1 VARGALCEGAG
12 GRDVSVAKPSSRAGL
27 VRTVLV
33 VFMPF
38 AAGFFFSDLYRQ
50 INAVIAPNLIEE
62 IGLSAAGLGLLTSVF
77 FLSFTANQLPLGV
90 MLDRFG
96 PRRVQAAQLL
106 IAAAGALVFSF
117 GQSEATL
124 LIGRALIGLGV
135 SGGLMSSF
143 KAITLWFPRERW
155 PLMYGLVLAFG
166 GMGAMAATVPVEALL
181 DVVGWRGVFLGAA
194 ALTAVTAGLIFFVV
208 PEKPAPSAPLS
219 FRRQIKDLRRIF
231 GDREFWRY
239 TPVCV
244 TAVAAAMSVQGLW
257 AGPWMVD
264 VAGLSQQTLAVYL
277 LANTGSMSLGF
288 VVGGFATGALG
299 RIGIGLPK
307 VMGVSIVLF
316 MAAQLLII
324 FEVAPGSVAPWILFG
339 LFGHMVLLT
348 YAHLSRYF
356 PIEFAGRANTCLNLA
371 VFAGVFVVQYGMGL
385 IINAYP
391 LDSGGGYG
399 AEGYR
404 TAFIAALGLEV
415 LAFAW
420 FLIPGR
426 PRDADG

>member
-1 VARGALCEGAG
+1 
-12 GRDVSVAKPSSRAGL
+12 VSAPEPSSRAGAAG
-27 VRTVLV
+27 VGPARAVFV
-33 VFMPF
+33 VFLPF

-106 IAAAGALVFSF
+106 IAALGAAVFSF

-124 LIGRALIGLGV
+124 LAGRALIGLGV
-135 SGGLMSSF
+135 SGGLMSSL

-155 PLMYGLVLAFG
+155 PLMNGLVLAFG
-166 GMGAMAATVPVEALL
+166 GMGAMAATAPVEALL

-194 ALTAVTAGLIFFVV
+194 ALTAAAAMLIFFVV
-208 PEKPAPSAPLS
+208 PEKPMPAAPLS
-219 FRRQIKDLRRIF
+219 FRRQINDLRRIF

-244 TAVAAAMSVQGLW
+244 TGVAAAMSVQGLW
-257 AGPWMVD
+257 AGPWMTD
-264 VAGLSQQTLAVYL
+264 VAGLSQERLAVYL
-277 LANTGSMSLGF
+277 LANTGSMVLGF
-288 VVGGFATGALG
+288 VLGGLATSALG
-299 RIGIGLPK
+299 RVGIGLPK
-307 VMGVSIVLF
+307 VLGASIVLF
-316 MAAQLLII
+316 MAAQVLII
-324 FEVAPGSVAPWILFG
+324 TEAAPSAVWPWIIFG
-339 LFGHMVLLT
+339 LFGHMTVLS
-348 YAHLSRYF
+348 YAHLSHYF
-356 PIEFAGRANTCLNLA
+356 PLEFAGRANTSLNLA

-391 LDSGGGYG
+391 LEAQGGYA

-404 TAFIAALGLEV
+404 TAFIAALGLEAV
-415 LAFAW
+415 AFAW
-420 FLIPGR
+420 FLIPGK
-426 PRDADG
+426 PRSRENDSQA